1 MWRHRLKPL
10 RVAGALVVGSG
21 LTAALMDFRDAMPA
35 SVGHWLGAV
44 QMVPAT
50 IAFATGAGL
59 AAGVIVVVI
68 LAVTLLVGRVYCSVV
83 CPLGVLQD
91 GIARLAAWRRE
102 RPSRLP
108 HARPQNAL
116 RYGFL
121 GLTLAGVAAG
131 WGGLTLALLDPY
143 SSYGRIAAGLFR
155 PLLVLANNAVVGFA
169 ELLGFPLLYRVETPW
184 LGAGVLVLPLVMLTL
199 VGVLAVR
206 RGRLFCNTV
215 CPVGTLLG
223 LVARRA
229 AWRLTIE
236 QSACVRCGECLPV
249 CKAQCI
255 DLRAG
260 VIDASRC
267 VACYNCI
274 GACPELG
281 IAYDYAWT
289 PPVPEPGTETEPE
302 EETDPDGEPEP
313 EPAAPLS
320 EGVAIVGAGG
330 GAADSVRRS
339 LVRSSDPQDAFADA
353 PMPAPARWGQG
364 PPPALNA
371 LPGLPANPARRV
383 FLGGAMAATAAS
395 LSTNLFAAG
404 MEPPPDPNQSTAV
417 CPPGAGSVD
426 RYLNRCTACHLCVSA
441 CPTQVLRPAL
451 LEYGF
456 AGYLR
461 PRLDYTRSFCNFDC
475 RRCGEVCPTG
485 AIALLALPEKQV
497 TRVGRAVLT
506 RELCVVEKD
515 GTDCAACSEH
525 CPTKAVHT
533 VPFRDNLRL
542 PEVRDELCI
551 GCGACEFA
559 CPVVPKKAI
568 LVTGRRRHERAEKV
582 DEAKLAPANPTE
594 DFPF

>member
-21 LTAALMDFRDAMPA
+21 LAAALVDFRDAVPA
-35 SVGHWLGAV
+35 AVGHWLAAV
-44 QMVPAT
+44 QLVPAA

-59 AAGVIVVVI
+59 AAGGMVIGI
-68 LAVTLLVGRVYCSVV
+68 LVVTLLVGRVYCSLV
-83 CPLGVLQD
+83 CPLGILQD
-91 GIARLAAWRRE
+91 VLARLAAWLRGGR
-102 RPSRLP
+102 SRLP
-108 HARPQNAL
+108 FARSQNAL

-169 ELLGFPLLYRVETPW
+169 ELLGFTLLYRVETPW
-184 LGAGVLVLPLVMLTL
+184 LGAGVLMLPLGVLTL
-199 VGVLAVR
+199 VVVLAVR

-229 AWRLTIE
+229 AWRLTID

-274 GACPELG
+274 GACAELG

-289 PPVPEPGTETEPE
+289 PPVPEPDTEEASE
-302 EETDPDGEPEP
+302 DDIDP
-313 EPAAPLS
+313 
-320 EGVAIVGAGG
+320 EGVAEPAPTPSASLAADLARCSVGG
-330 GAADSVRRS
+330 GAAY
-339 LVRSSDPQDAFADA
+339 PQDAY
-353 PMPAPARWGQG
+353 PAVVLPCSTRSGQRV
-364 PPPALNA
+364 PPAGDA
-371 LPGLPANPARRV
+371 LAGLPSNPARRA

-395 LSTNLFAAG
+395 LGTDLFAAG
-404 MEPPPDPNQSTAV
+404 TEPPPNPNQSTAV

-426 RYLNRCTACHLCVSA
+426 RYLSRCTACHLCVSA

-533 VPFRDNLRL
+533 VPFRGNLRL